1 VGERQ
6 CLPSRA
12 QFSGGSCSDKTESAC
27 PLFFHAPAVH
37 PLINTAARG
46 EDGQQKT
53 CARELEG
60 RRDTIDLERGG
71 CLSSLL
77 SRDHHD
83 TDAMADV
90 VRGHGHACEPELPD
104 DLHDRVPSLQRLAAE
119 VLAATISRNE
129 VGENFLQSSNA
140 SEVRAH
146 LALRLPTRLPAYL
159 PTCLPQ
165 PLCSVVLSI
174 HWVARNP
181 NPPSG
186 YGTPTQ
192 NQLCEIKLECKK
204 RNRQTLTLHWC
215 AVPDRTHAW
224 SIFLNLLPALPWQ
237 NSLSPLSVMF
247 QPTLLHS

>member
-1 VGERQ
+1 MSQVFLAHFEGRLLVGERQ

-37 PLINTAARG
+37 PLINTAASG

-60 RRDTIDLERGG
+60 RRDNQLGERGVP
-71 CLSSLL
+71 LFSHP
-77 SRDHHD
+77 DHHD

-129 VGENFLQSSNA
+129 VGETYLQSSNA

-146 LALRLPTRLPAYL
+146 LALRLPTRLPACL
-159 PTCLPQ
+159 PACLPQ

-181 NPPSG
+181 NPPG
-186 YGTPTQ
+186 G
-192 NQLCEIKLECKK
+192 
-204 RNRQTLTLHWC
+204 
-215 AVPDRTHAW
+215 
-224 SIFLNLLPALPWQ
+224 
-237 NSLSPLSVMF
+237 
-247 QPTLLHS
+247 